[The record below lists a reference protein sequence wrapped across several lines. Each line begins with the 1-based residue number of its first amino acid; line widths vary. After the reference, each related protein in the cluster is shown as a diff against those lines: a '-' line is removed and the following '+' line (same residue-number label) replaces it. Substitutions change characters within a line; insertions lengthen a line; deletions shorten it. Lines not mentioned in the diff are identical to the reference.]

1 VPGDKSIA
9 HRWLILGVMGRGVS
23 RLAGVPRSLDVRSTA
38 ACLAQLAPKARP
50 ALDLWARK
58 GSSTV
63 EDGGSTWNVGTTEG
77 PDDVVEVEGEEPR
90 AFVEPAAAL
99 ECGNSGTTMR
109 LLSGVL
115 AAVPIRA
122 VLVGDAS
129 LSSRP
134 MDRVAEP
141 LRRMGAAISTSDGRP
156 PLTIEGGTL
165 HGIRHVVATPSAQ
178 VKGAVLLA
186 GSGADGETTVVE
198 PVRTRDH
205 TERLLAALGFPVAIR
220 GNEVT
225 VGAGEH
231 TAFEGRVPGDPSS
244 AAFLVAAAAL
254 TGSDLTIEGVGL
266 NPTRLH
272 FLEVLGRMGVR
283 VEVSVDRHE
292 VGEPVG
298 SLRVAAGPPTAP
310 VVVSADELPLV
321 IDEVPILALL
331 ATRAG
336 GPSRFEG
343 AGELRVKE
351 SDRLAALA
359 DGIVGLGGTVDVQG
373 SDLQVGGDGL
383 RGGSAD
389 GRGDHRIAMALAV
402 GALGADGPSEIAD
415 IGSAAV
421 SFPSFPET
429 LARLGADVEV
439 LP

>member
-1 VPGDKSIA
+1 
-9 HRWLILGVMGRGVS
+9 
-23 RLAGVPRSLDVRSTA
+23 
-38 ACLAQLAPKARP
+38 
-50 ALDLWARK
+50 
-58 GSSTV
+58 
-63 EDGGSTWNVGTTEG
+63 
-77 PDDVVEVEGEEPR
+77 
-90 AFVEPAAAL
+90 
-99 ECGNSGTTMR
+99 
-109 LLSGVL
+109 
-115 AAVPIRA
+115 
-122 VLVGDAS
+122 
-129 LSSRP
+129 
-134 MDRVAEP
+134 
-141 LRRMGAAISTSDGRP
+141 
-156 PLTIEGGTL
+156 
-165 HGIRHVVATPSAQ
+165 
-178 VKGAVLLA
+178 
-186 GSGADGETTVVE
+186 
-198 PVRTRDH
+198 
-205 TERLLAALGFPVAIR
+205 
-220 GNEVT
+220 
-225 VGAGEH
+225 
-231 TAFEGRVPGDPSS
+231 
-244 AAFLVAAAAL
+244 
-254 TGSDLTIEGVGL
+254 
-266 NPTRLH
+266 
-272 FLEVLGRMGVR
+272 
-283 VEVSVDRHE
+283 VSVDRHE

-310 VVVSADELPLV
+310 VVVSAAELPLV